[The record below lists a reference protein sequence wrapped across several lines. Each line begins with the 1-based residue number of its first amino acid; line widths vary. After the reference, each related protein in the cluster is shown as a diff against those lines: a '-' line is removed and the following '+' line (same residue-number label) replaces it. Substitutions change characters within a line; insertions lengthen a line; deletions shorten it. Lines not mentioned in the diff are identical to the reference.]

1 MGQTV
6 SPAYALRACHTTV
19 AEISQRHVTFNST
32 YLILS
37 RPRLHRPLEA
47 AETEALAAQWLIRL
61 DADESPATLAQW
73 HTWLSEDTRNHA
85 AYVRIEKAW
94 HRADG
99 LRRACPLE
107 ATPTDP
113 DVLARFPGLQPA
125 PHAPTAPLRPRIG
138 LLALAAT
145 LAVATMVA
153 ATWFHT
159 AQFNHATRQ
168 TELGGFERTLL
179 PDGSTVLLNTNSEI
193 QVRFSRRLRAITLTR
208 GEALFTVAPE
218 EGRPFT
224 VSVAGTVVRALGTS
238 FTVRQAES
246 GGIEIVVS
254 RGRVSVTPR
263 ASALHLLL
271 TEGDDARI
279 DAAGEAAIGRLGT
292 TDIDHRLAWTRGQI
306 WFNEAAL
313 TEAIA
318 EFNRYNNRKFLLAD
332 PQLATLRVGGSFAAT
347 DPTAFVAALERVFG
361 IQAVS
366 SEDDSGAPVIR
377 LIGRATTPS
386 EATR

>member
-1 MGQTV
+1 
-6 SPAYALRACHTTV
+6 
-19 AEISQRHVTFNST
+19 
-32 YLILS
+32 
-37 RPRLHRPLEA
+37 LHRPLEP

-61 DADESPATLAQW
+61 DADESPAALAQL
-73 HTWLSEDTRNHA
+73 HTWLSEDTRNQA
-85 AYVRIEKAW
+85 AYVRIETAW
-94 HRADG
+94 QRATG
-99 LRRACPLE
+99 LRRARPLE
-107 ATPTDP
+107 ATPADP
-113 DVLARFPGLQPA
+113 NVLATFPGLEPA
-125 PHAPTAPLRPRIG
+125 PPPPAAPFRPKIG

-193 QVRFSRRLRAITLTR
+193 QVRFSRRLRSIVLTR
-208 GEALFTVAPE
+208 GEALFTVTPE
-218 EGRPFT
+218 EGRPFA

-238 FTVRQAES
+238 FAVRQAES

-263 ASALHLLL
+263 ASALHLIL

-279 DAAGEAAIGRLGT
+279 NATGDAVIGRLGT

-306 WFNEAAL
+306 WLNETAL

-318 EFNRYNNRKFLLAD
+318 QFNRYNNRKFVLAD

-347 DPTAFVAALERVFG
+347 DPKAFVDALERVFG

-377 LIGRATTPS
+377 LTGPAITPS

>member
-1 MGQTV
+1 MQ
-6 SPAYALRACHTTV
+6 
-19 AEISQRHVTFNST
+19 
-32 YLILS
+32 
-37 RPRLHRPLEA
+37 RPLEA

-61 DADESPATLAQW
+61 DADESPATLAQL
-73 HTWLSEDTRNHA
+73 HTWLSEDARNQA

-94 HRADG
+94 QHADS
-99 LRRACPLE
+99 LRRARPIE
-107 ATPTDP
+107 VTPADP
-113 DVLARFPGLQPA
+113 DVLARFPGLQPEPQA
-125 PHAPTAPLRPRIG
+125 PAARSRPRIG

-159 AQFNHATRQ
+159 ARFNHATRQ

-193 QVRFSRRLRAITLTR
+193 QVRFSRRQRAITLTR

-218 EGRPFT
+218 EERPFT

-238 FTVRQAES
+238 FTVKEAES

-254 RGRVSVTPR
+254 RGRVSVAPR

-279 DAAGEAAIGRLGT
+279 DATGEAVIGRLGT

-306 WFNEAAL
+306 WLKEAAL
-313 TEAIA
+313 PEAVA
-318 EFNRYNNRKFLLAD
+318 EFNRYNNRKFVLAD

-347 DPTAFVAALERVFG
+347 DPKAFVAALERVFG
-361 IQAVS
+361 IRAVS
-366 SEDDSGAPVIR
+366 SEDASGMPVIR
-377 LIGRATTPS
+377 LIGPT
-386 EATR
+386 ATR